1 MIEFSPVTEPKPT
14 TAIKDDDHGRSKLDE
29 FQRQD
34 LRIKWLTLLVTL
46 LGFAG
51 TILTIYIQFAS
62 FINQQ
67 KAQQVASTEQANNA
81 EKARAQE
88 YQKQFWQKQL
98 DFFSEACQTTGA
110 LTYAPVNSPEFN
122 QAHAKFEELYW
133 GRLAI
138 VESDD
143 VASQMVAFRNA
154 LNSLVSAKSDDEQA
168 KARET
173 LQDISLDLAHKC
185 RETVAA
191 SFKVELKALPL
202 PELKKH
208 EKELKEH
215 EEAH

>member
-1 MIEFSPVTEPKPT
+1 MIEFRPVTEPKPT
-14 TAIKDDDHGRSKLDE
+14 TAIKDDDHGRSKLDK

-34 LRIKWLTLLVTL
+34 LWIKWLTLLVTF

-51 TILTIYIQFAS
+51 TIGTIYFQFTNFQIA
-62 FINQQ
+62 
-67 KAQQVASTEQANNA
+67 AAEQY
-81 EKARAQE
+81 K
-88 YQKQFWQKQL
+88 KQFWEKQL

-110 LTYAPVNSPEFN
+110 LTYAPVNSPEFK

-143 VASQMVAFRNA
+143 VASQMVAFRDA

-168 KARET
+168 KAREK

-185 RETVAA
+185 RGTVAA